1 MNILVIGSGGRE
13 HAIIHKLNEEDNVKN
28 IYCARG
34 NAGISK
40 IAELVDIDETDF
52 DSLIKFAKEKEID
65 FTIVGPEVPLCEGI
79 ADRFEEEGLKVFGVN
94 KKSAKLEGSKSF
106 SKEFFEKYSIASAK
120 YVECDDFVKAKNSLK
135 DFSYPVVIKAD
146 GLCAGKGVLICE
158 SEEDAIRGLE
168 DILVNRVFKEE
179 GSKVVIEEFLE
190 GIETSIIAF
199 VDKSGIVP
207 MVSAKDHKKIFNGEV
222 GLNTGGM
229 GTISPSTI
237 YNDDLEKQIKEEVL
251 YRAYNGFLAENLDFR
266 GILFVGLMI
275 TKDGPKVLEFNTR
288 FGDPETQVLLLRL
301 KTPLSSIIEN
311 ILEDNLVN
319 TTIEY
324 KKESAVCVI
333 LSSGGY
339 PKSYETGK
347 GIVGLDKID
356 DEIVV
361 FHSGT
366 KYTEDQ
372 RLVTNGGRVLGVCAL
387 GENILDASNKVY
399 KNIQK
404 ISFEGM
410 HYRTDIK

>member
-13 HAIIHKLNEEDNVKN
+13 HAIIHKLNEENNVKK

-79 ADRFEEEGLKVFGVN
+79 SDRFEEEGLKVFGVN

-106 SKEFFEKYSIASAK
+106 SKEFFEKYNIASAK

-135 DFSYPVVIKAD
+135 EFSYPVVIKAD

-158 SEEDAIRGLE
+158 NKEDAVKGLE
-168 DILVNRVFKEE
+168 DILVNKVFKEE

-237 YNDDLEKQIKEEVL
+237 YNDELDKQIKEEVL
-251 YRAYNGFLAENLDFR
+251 DRSYNGFLAENLDFR

-301 KTPLSSIIEN
+301 KTPLSNIIEN

-324 KKESAVCVI
+324 KEESAVCVI

-339 PKSYETGK
+339 PQSYETGK
-347 GIVGLDKID
+347 EIFGLNDVD
-356 DEIVV
+356 DEIVI

-399 KNIQK
+399 ENIQK
-404 ISFEGM
+404 ISFDGM

>member
-13 HAIIHKLNEEDNVKN
+13 HSIIHKLNEENNVKN

-40 IAELVDIDETDF
+40 IAKLVDIDETDF
-52 DSLIKFAKEKEID
+52 DSLITFAKEKEID

-94 KKSAKLEGSKSF
+94 KNSAKLEGSKSY
-106 SKEFFEKYSIASAK
+106 SKEFFEKYNIASAK
-120 YVECDDFVKAKNSLK
+120 YVECDDFEEAKNSLK
-135 DFSYPVVIKAD
+135 EFSYPVVIKAD

-158 SEEDAIRGLE
+158 NEEDAIRGLE

-179 GSKVVIEEFLE
+179 GSKVVIEEFLQ

-237 YNDDLEKQIKEEVL
+237 YNDELDKQIKEEVL
-251 YRAYNGFLAENLDFR
+251 DRAYNGFLSENLDFR

-311 ILEDNLVN
+311 ILDDKLVN
-319 TTIEY
+319 MSIEY
-324 KKESAVCVI
+324 KEESAVCVI

-347 GIVGLDKID
+347 EIFGLNNLD

-387 GENILDASNKVY
+387 GENISDASKKVY

-404 ISFEGM
+404 ISFDGM